1 MTSIHA
7 SAPTPSP
14 VRRTPTRAAAAAPP
28 PPPDTALP
36 EGSPKSWYTQ
46 SLVLARRQLVV
57 LLRDRATV
65 LQILLIPA
73 LTMIMFK
80 VVLGDAVG
88 KATGQDSAYG
98 TVPLVILVSA
108 MFGSIAAGVR
118 LNLERGT
125 GLLGRLYVLPI
136 NRGADLTSRIICEIA
151 RITLTTAILL
161 AAGTLIGFRFTQ
173 GPLAVLGI
181 LGVALMFGIAFSI
194 FVLALAVNARP
205 TAPIVPLLSLISSLL
220 MFFNSGFSPLD
231 AYPTWLQPIVEHQP
245 MTPAIEVMRSF
256 AAGGP
261 ITADLIAVFAWAA
274 GLIILFTYP
283 ALRGYR
289 KAATSR

>member
-14 VRRTPTRAAAAAPP
+14 QRRTTARKAAAAPP

-46 SLVLARRQLVV
+46 SFVLAHRQLVV

-136 NRGADLTSRIICEIA
+136 NRGADLTSRVISEVV

-173 GPLAVLGI
+173 GPFAVVGI
-181 LGVALMFGIAFSI
+181 LGVALLFGIAFSI

-205 TAPIVPLLSLISSLL
+205 TAPIVPVLSLISSLL

-231 AYPTWLQPIVEHQP
+231 AYPAWLQPIVEHQP
-245 MTPAIEVMRSF
+245 MTPAIEVMRAF

-261 ITADLIAVFAWAA
+261 ITANLIAVIAWSA
-274 GLIILFTYP
+274 GLIVIFTYP
-283 ALRGYR
+283 ALHGYR

>member
-1 MTSIHA
+1 MTSSQGTTERA
-7 SAPTPSP
+7 VTSAMPTEN
-14 VRRTPTRAAAAAPP
+14 
-28 PPPDTALP
+28 LEP
-36 EGSPKSWYTQ
+36 EGSPKAWLSQ
-46 SLVLARRQLVV
+46 SLVLARRQLTV
-57 LLRDRATV
+57 LIRDRATV
-65 LQILLIPA
+65 LQILLVPV

-88 KATGQDSAYG
+88 QATGQDSAYG

-108 MFGSIAAGVR
+108 MFGSIASAVR

-136 NRGADLTSRIICEIA
+136 NRAADLTSRVVCEVVRIA
-151 RITLTTAILL
+151 ITTIILL
-161 AAGTLIGFRFTQ
+161 AAGTFIGFRFTQ
-173 GPLAVLGI
+173 GPIAVLGI
-181 LGVALMFGIAFSI
+181 LGVALLFGIAFSI
-194 FVLALAVNARP
+194 FALALAVTARP
-205 TAPIVPLLSLISSLL
+205 TAPIVPLLSLVSSLL
-220 MFFNSGFSPLD
+220 MFFNSGFSPVE

-245 MTPAIEVMRSF
+245 MTPAIEVMRAF

-261 ITADLIAVFAWAA
+261 ITANLIAVIAWSV
-274 GLIILFTYP
+274 GLIVVFTYP